1 VTKWTSTALS
11 VTNKYQSERSRRPFE
26 NKTLKTVIKCTS
38 TALSVTESFYFCILN
53 FLNNYMTANTL
64 FYIIIAIIIINFIV
78 DKVLDALNAKHF
90 NDALPKDLQD
100 VYDETEYKKSQN
112 YKATNYKF
120 GIITS
125 TFSIVLTL
133 GFLFFDGFEFVDT
146 IARSYSE
153 NPIIIALIF
162 FGIIMIGSD
171 IITTPF
177 SYFSTF
183 VIEEKFGFN
192 KTTIKTFFIDKL
204 KGWLMIAIVGGGIF
218 ALIIWFYNSTSQY
231 FWLYAWGLV
240 AVFTI
245 FMNMFYSRLI
255 VPLFNKQTPLEEGT
269 LRDNISAYAKT
280 VGFNLDKIFVL
291 NGSKRSTKANAYF
304 SGFGSEKRVTLYDT
318 LINDLD
324 EEEIVAVLAHEVG
337 HYKKK
342 HIIFN
347 LLSSILL
354 TGLTLYILSLFISNP
369 LLSNALG
376 VEIPSFHIGLIAFG
390 MLYSPISEITGLIM
404 NYFSRVFEYQA
415 DDYAKNTFKAEPL
428 ITSLKKLSKNSLS
441 NLTPH
446 PAYVFMH
453 YSHPTLLQR
462 IKNLRK

>member
-1 VTKWTSTALS
+1 
-11 VTNKYQSERSRRPFE
+11 
-26 NKTLKTVIKCTS
+26 
-38 TALSVTESFYFCILN
+38 
-53 FLNNYMTANTL
+53 MTANTL

-78 DKVLDALNAKHF
+78 DKILDALNAKHF
-90 NDALPKDLQD
+90 KDALPEELQD
-100 VYDETEYKKSQN
+100 VYDETDYKKSQD
-112 YKATNYKF
+112 YKATNYRF
-120 GIITS
+120 GLLTS
-125 TFSIVLTL
+125 SFSLILTL
-133 GFLFFDGFEFVDT
+133 SFLFLDGFEFVDN
-146 IARSYSE
+146 IARGFSD
-153 NPIIIALIF
+153 NPIVIALIF

-177 SYFSTF
+177 SYYSTF

-192 KTTIKTFFIDKL
+192 KTTKKTFFTDKL
-204 KGWLMIAIVGGGIF
+204 KGWLMMAIIGGGLL
-218 ALIIWFYNSTSQY
+218 ALIIWFYQSTGTY

-240 AVFTI
+240 TVFVL
-245 FMNMFYSRLI
+245 FMNMFYSKLI
-255 VPLFNKQTPLEEGT
+255 VPLFNKQKPLEAGS
-269 LRDNISAYAKT
+269 LRDKISDYAQT
-280 VGFNLDKIFVL
+280 VGFTLDKIFVID
-291 NGSKRSTKANAYF
+291 GSKRSTKANAYF

-318 LINDLD
+318 LINDLED
-324 EEEIVAVLAHEVG
+324 EEIVAVLAHEVG

-347 LLSSILL
+347 LFASILT
-354 TGLTLYILSLFISNP
+354 TGLMLYILSLFISNP

-390 MLYSPISEITGLIM
+390 LLYVPISEITGLIM
-404 NYFSRVFEYQA
+404 NLFSRAFEYQA
-415 DDYAKNTFKAEPL
+415 DDYAKNTYKAEPL